1 MTEQKRRI
9 IKRFER
15 EAKKKY
21 ELMEKAGLKPVC
33 LCDKPNWHLVN
44 FNVDEI
50 KQIINWRDDDESPET
65 WLCKCGY
72 LNLKKDRNCHACKKI
87 K

>member
-21 ELMEKAGLKPVC
+21 ELMEKAGLKHVC
-33 LCDKPNWHLVN
+33 LCDKPN
-44 FNVDEI
+44 
-50 KQIINWRDDDESPET
+50 
-65 WLCKCGY
+65 
-72 LNLKKDRNCHACKKI
+72 
-87 K
+87 